1 MIEERF
7 DAIVIGAGMAGNAA
21 ALTMAR
27 HGLNVLQLE
36 RGEYAGSKNVQGAI
50 LYADMLEKLVP
61 DFRDDAP
68 LERHLVEQRFWMM
81 DDRSHVGL
89 QYRSDDFN
97 EERPNRYTI
106 IRAQFDKWFSRKVQ
120 DAGALVICE
129 TTVTELVKDARGKVI
144 GVRTD
149 RRGGEVHADVVV
161 LAEGVSGL
169 LGTRAHLREIPRP
182 DNVALAVK
190 EMHFLPRE
198 KIEARFNLTGDE
210 GTVIEAAGTVS
221 RGMTGMGFIYANR
234 ECISLGI
241 GCLVS
246 DFQRT
251 GESPYQL
258 IERFK
263 RHPSVAPLIEG
274 SEVKEYSAHL
284 IPEGGYKA
292 IPQLF
297 GDGWLVV
304 GDAAQLNNTIHR
316 EGSNLAMMSGQIAGE
331 AIFQVKSR
339 RDPMTAGNLA
349 LYKTMIDAS
358 FVMKDL
364 KKYKDMPALLH
375 TQSQN
380 FFLTYPQLVS
390 KAMQNFVRVD
400 GTPKVDKEKVAL
412 KSFVSARSWSGLLG
426 DAFRFARAWRWET
439 PFDDKVIDAA
449 EGRIGRVTELG
460 E

>member
-1 MIEERF
+1 MREESTMIEERF
-7 DAIVIGAGMAGNAA
+7 DAIVVGAGMAGNAA
-21 ALTMAR
+21 ALTLANR
-27 HGLNVLQLE
+27 GLKVLQLE

-50 LYADMLEKLVP
+50 LYADMLEQLIP
-61 DFRDDAP
+61 NFREDAP

-89 QYRSDDFN
+89 HYRSDDFN
-97 EERPNRYTI
+97 EQRPNRYTI
-106 IRAQFDKWFSRKVQ
+106 IRAQFDKWFSKKVQ
-120 DAGALVICE
+120 EAGGLVISE
-129 TTVTELVKDARGKVI
+129 TTVTELVQDAYGKVI

-149 RRGGEVHADVVV
+149 RSGGEVHADVVV

-169 LGTRAHLREIPRP
+169 LGTRARLREIPKP

-198 KIEARFNLTGDE
+198 TIEARFNLKGDE
-210 GTVIEAAGTVS
+210 GTVIEAAGTIS
-221 RGMTGMGFIYANR
+221 RGMTGMGFIYANK
-234 ECISLGI
+234 ECVSLGI

-246 DFQRT
+246 DFQKT
-251 GESPYQL
+251 GETPYQL

-274 SEVKEYSAHL
+274 AEVKEYSAHL

-292 IPQLF
+292 IPQLY
-297 GDGWLVV
+297 GDGWVVV
-304 GDAAQLNNTIHR
+304 GDAAQLNNAIHR
-316 EGSNLAMMSGQIAGE
+316 EGSNLAMTSGRLAGE

-339 RDPMTAGNLA
+339 RDLMTSTNLS
-349 LYKTMIDAS
+349 LYKRMIDES

-375 TQSQN
+375 TQSRN

-390 KAMQNFVRVD
+390 KAMENFVRVD
-400 GTPKVDKEKVAL
+400 GTPKVDKERVTL
-412 KSFVSARSWSGLLG
+412 KSFVSARSWAGLFG
-426 DAFRFARAWRWET
+426 DAFRLARAWR
-439 PFDDKVIDAA
+439 
-449 EGRIGRVTELG
+449 
-460 E
+460 